1 MTTAIPQKTAMRT
14 YDDGGHFRIE
24 IPSIEGPR
32 VFEALLNSARN
43 HGVTVNRI
51 SQGSGGMLLL
61 KSEIREMVKLGAAN
75 NVEVCLF
82 VGPRAG
88 YDVGLLAHTP
98 SKFSAYSSLR
108 GNEQINSAIADVE
121 RAVEFGIRGFLIG
134 DIGLLTVLQERQLS
148 GKLPKNIHWKVS
160 AYLPAGNVP
169 TVKLLEKLGA
179 SSINVPSDLTYLQIS
194 ELREAVEI
202 PLDIYVETM
211 DSSGGTIRLIEMCSL
226 IRAGSPLCVKFG
238 LANAKTLYPAGE
250 HMIEEAIK
258 IAQAKVKRAAIA
270 KEWLDRLDPEIKQS
284 FNHNSTAIPE
294 V

>member
-1 MTTAIPQKTAMRT
+1 MKSALPQKTAMRS

-24 IPSIEGPR
+24 VPSIEGPR

-43 HGVTVNRI
+43 LGVTVNRI

-61 KSEIREMVKLGAAN
+61 KSEIREMVKLGAQN

-88 YDVGLLAHTP
+88 YDIGLLAHTA

-134 DIGLLTVLQERQLS
+134 DIGLLTVLQERQAS

-169 TVKLLEKLGA
+169 TV
-179 SSINVPSDLTYLQIS
+179 
-194 ELREAVEI
+194 
-202 PLDIYVETM
+202 
-211 DSSGGTIRLIEMCSL
+211 
-226 IRAGSPLCVKFG
+226 
-238 LANAKTLYPAGE
+238 
-250 HMIEEAIK
+250 
-258 IAQAKVKRAAIA
+258 
-270 KEWLDRLDPEIKQS
+270 
-284 FNHNSTAIPE
+284 
-294 V
+294 